1 MTPVWI
7 ITVDSIPGKRGTD
20 RQEYTYAIE
29 QDKQKCDIFV
39 SVYSVSIYIFL
50 QGKFFL
56 QKRVSVE
63 NQRYKQYNLSYYQF
77 SPQN

>member
-20 RQEYTYAIE
+20 SQEYTYAIE
-29 QDKQKCDIFV
+29 HDKQKCDIFV

-50 QGKFFL
+50 QRKAYL
-56 QKRVSVE
+56 QKRLSVE
-63 NQRYKQYNLSYYQF
+63 NQRFIQYNLSYYQF
-77 SPQN
+77 YP